1 MPKQF
6 IEMPENHERPDRG
19 PPQVESRLVG
29 LAVCAALRA
38 ALPSN
43 TPVDS
48 SSESMGGVASFF
60 QAVAAAG
67 RSPLAGA
74 DIGLRE
80 TGS

>member
-6 IEMPENHERPDRG
+6 IEMPENHGRPDRG

-48 SSESMGGVASFF
+48 SSSSSSESMGGVASFS

-67 RSPLAGA
+67 SSPLAGA
-74 DIGLRE
+74 DIGLR
-80 TGS
+80 

>member
-19 PPQVESRLVG
+19 PPQVQSR

-43 TPVDS
+43 SPVGSGGGSSS
-48 SSESMGGVASFF
+48 SSESTGGVASFF

-74 DIGLRE
+74 DIGLR
-80 TGS
+80 

>member
-48 SSESMGGVASFF
+48 SSSSSESMGGVASFS

-74 DIGLRE
+74 DIGLR
-80 TGS
+80 